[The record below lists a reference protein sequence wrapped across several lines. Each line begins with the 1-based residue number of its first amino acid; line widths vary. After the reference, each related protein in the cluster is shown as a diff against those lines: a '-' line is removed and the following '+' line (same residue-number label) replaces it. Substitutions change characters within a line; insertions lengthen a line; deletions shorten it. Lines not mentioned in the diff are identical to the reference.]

1 MQIGM
6 IGIGR
11 MGGDMVRRL
20 LRKAHKCLFFDI
32 KSEAMKTPERQGVRG
47 ARSIEDFVAGR
58 VRPRIVWLMV
68 RNGIEYGFG
77 GHREKAAV
85 KTGGA

>member
-20 LRKAHKCLFFDI
+20 LRSGHQCVVYSRTAKAVAALVD
-32 KSEAMKTPERQGVRG
+32 EGAVVYGV
-47 ARSIEDFVAGR
+47 
-58 VRPRIVWLMV
+58 
-68 RNGIEYGFG
+68 
-77 GHREKAAV
+77 
-85 KTGGA
+85 

>member
-20 LRKAHKCLFFDI
+20 LRQGHDCVVCDRDAKALAALAA
-32 KSEAMKTPERQGVRG
+32 EG
-47 ARSIEDFVAGR
+47 AKATEKLADFVNQLAK
-58 VRPRIVWLMV
+58 PSIVWL
-68 RNGIEYGFG
+68 IFPSYGD
-77 GHREKAAV
+77 AA
-85 KTGGA
+85 AW

>member
-20 LRKAHKCLFFDI
+20 LKHGHDCVVCDRDTKALAALAAEGAKP
-32 KSEAMKTPERQGVRG
+32 SEKLA
-47 ARSIEDFVAGR
+47 DFVQKLAKPR
-58 VRPRIVWLMV
+58 VIW
-68 RNGIEYGFG
+68 
-77 GHREKAAV
+77 
-85 KTGGA
+85 